1 MKLRLMLFAV
11 ALAGCSGDLDASGD
25 YGGDNS
31 DDGDGDAISA
41 PDANTQCFTS
51 SECPTGYICNDFN
64 RCEYVTSP
72 IGEDGGIPPPPE
84 VEIEMSQPVSSER
97 FVYVAMTEQDELARI
112 DGQTGAVRSTSVG
125 DAPKVAQAI
134 PHSDGA
140 LVLDSVNGTAT
151 IVRPNGE
158 DDVVKV
164 LPTLRNLNRLD
175 IDPSGRYAVVWFD
188 LTKAIADGGIDG
200 IGSFQDV
207 TVIALAPG
215 VERAVNLTVGFR
227 PRSIA
232 FDALGT
238 RGYVIT
244 EDGVSVIDLGVA
256 ITQGPTIVP
265 PIPVAAPGTAANAL
279 EVGIVSTGT
288 YAVVRQTGLNAIRLV
303 GLAGSERGQIRELP
317 LSSPATDL
325 DFAPDGGRVYVI
337 QREAQQMSILDVPA
351 DFLNP
356 AGVQTLDLT
365 GAALGSLQLS
375 ADGSRALM
383 FTNATLDERI
393 TLLRLDQPTATA
405 TTWPLKKAVRAVG
418 ISPTGTTAIVIHAK
432 APGDP
437 DQATNVDDFIDKSYG
452 YSMLDLASGF
462 AKLEITPVDP
472 GAHVYAPNGH
482 KAYIAL
488 DGGDLP
494 TDIRA
499 LQIVDTRT
507 GVVIVKQLGSP
518 PEMAGILPGAG
529 TGEAFV
535 LQRHPLG
542 RVTFV
547 NLMTDA
553 FRTVTGFD
561 LNGDIVN

>member
-1 MKLRLMLFAV
+1 MKLRLMLFAA
-11 ALAGCSGDLDASGD
+11 ALSGCAGDLDSGSGD
-25 YGGDNS
+25 YSSDGDDAS
-31 DDGDGDAISA
+31 DDAIVS
-41 PDANTQCFTS
+41 PDAASQCFTS

-64 RCEYVTSP
+64 RCEYVSTP
-72 IGEDGGIPPPPE
+72 IGDDGGIPPPPE
-84 VEIEMSQPVSSER
+84 VEIVLSQPVSSER

-112 DGQTGAVRSTSVG
+112 DGQTGAVRSTAVG

-158 DDVVKV
+158 EDLVKV

-244 EDGVSVIDLGVA
+244 EDGVSVIDLGIAV
-256 ITQGPTIVP
+256 TQGPTIVP
-265 PIPVAAPGTAANAL
+265 PIPVADAGTPTNQL
-279 EVGIVSTGT
+279 EVGIVSTGS
-288 YAVVRQTGLNAIRLV
+288 YAVVRQTSMNSLRLV
-303 GLAGSERGQIRELP
+303 GLTTPERGQIWELP
-317 LSSPATDL
+317 LSSPATDV
-325 DFAPDGGRVYVI
+325 DFAPNGSRVYVI
-337 QREAQQMSILDVPA
+337 QREAQQMSIIDVPA

-356 AGVQTLDLT
+356 AGVQTLDLA

-375 ADGSRALM
+375 ADGKRALM

-393 TLLRLDQPTATA
+393 TLVKLDQPTVTA

-437 DQATNVDDFIDKSYG
+437 DTATNVDDFIDKSYG
-452 YSMLDLASGF
+452 YSMLDLATGF
-462 AKLEITPVDP
+462 AKLEVTPVDP
-472 GAHVYAPNGH
+472 GAHVYAPDGT

-507 GVVIVKQLGSP
+507 GVVIVKPLGSP

-547 NLMTDA
+547 NLLTDA